1 MCGIVGYV
9 GSQQVVE
16 GLLDTLSSLEY
27 RGYDSSGI
35 SVEKDNKIY
44 TVKSRGPL
52 SALKAKLASVD
63 LSGSICGIGHTRWA
77 THGEPSDI
85 NAHPHGTRKL
95 SLVHNGI
102 IENYRQIK
110 EELLEQGYSFES
122 QTDTEV
128 AAKYLD
134 SIYNGNP
141 LESILTA
148 HKKFKGTFAFA
159 ILFADKPGKIYVTR
173 RNAPLIIGKG
183 ENENF
188 AASDVPA
195 ILKYTRNY
203 ILLEEEDIGEISS
216 TEINIYDKSGKKVE
230 REIQKARWTV
240 EQAQK
245 DGYPHF
251 MLKEIY
257 QQPEV
262 LSETINPRI
271 KNGLP
276 DFSQDNIPEDF
287 WTSFDRIY
295 ITACG
300 TAMHAGMVGKWLF
313 EHKSRIPVECSI
325 ASEFRYGEPIF
336 TPKTLVIL
344 LSQSG
349 ETADTLAALRLAKL
363 NNVKTLAVVNVTG
376 SSIAREADYVIHTYA
391 GPEISV
397 AATKSYITQ
406 LGIMYLIAFKTAL
419 ANKKIQESEGRMLTS
434 ELEEAVEK
442 VGKVLNLSEELR
454 VCAERYKDTKSLF
467 FIGRG
472 LDYYHAMEGALKMKE
487 ISYIHCESYAG
498 GELKHGTISLITPNT
513 GVIAIATQ
521 KKRIDKMSSNIKE
534 VCSRGANVLLFA
546 PAGEKI
552 DPEIY
557 STRIDLPSMVDV
569 FMPLVSIV
577 PLQLLAYYTAVAR
590 GCDVDKPRNL
600 AKSVTVE

>member
-1 MCGIVGYV
+1 M
-9 GSQQVVE
+9 SAA
-16 GLLDTLSSLEY
+16 LLAAVPFTYKTNETTPNQHEE
-27 RGYDSSGI
+27 I
-35 SVEKDNKIY
+35 EVF
-44 TVKSRGPL
+44 
-52 SALKAKLASVD
+52 
-63 LSGSICGIGHTRWA
+63 
-77 THGEPSDI
+77 
-85 NAHPHGTRKL
+85 KL
-95 SLVHNGI
+95 SISILGFNLTLAMG
-102 IENYRQIK
+102 
-110 EELLEQGYSFES
+110 FE
-122 QTDTEV
+122 TDTEV
-128 AAKYLD
+128 ISNLISYCLKTEK
-134 SIYNGNP
+134 NN
-141 LESILTA
+141 LEAFRKAL
-148 HKKFKGTFAFA
+148 KRLKGSFGIAV
-159 ILFADKPGKIYVTR
+159 LFANDNEHIYC
-173 RNAPLIIGKG
+173 AKMSSPLLLGIGK
-183 ENENF
+183 NEN
-188 AASDVPA
+188 
-195 ILKYTRNY
+195 Y
-203 ILLEEEDIGEISS
+203 ISS
-216 TEINIYDKSGKKVE
+216 GLSAFSGLTNKVISFEDGEYAVVSKDTYEIFNKEDKKINKEVETINIDNINVDKGNF
-230 REIQKARWTV
+230 
-240 EQAQK
+240 
-245 DGYPHF
+245 DHF
-251 MLKEIY
+251 MLKEIFEA
-257 QQPEV
+257 PKV
-262 LSETINPRI
+262 LKQTISEYIDI
-271 KNGLP
+271 KNKKILFP
-276 DFSQDNIPEDF
+276 HFDFNLKDVKEINII
-287 WTSFDRIY
+287 S
-295 ITACG
+295 CG
-300 TAMHAGMVGKWLF
+300 TSYYASFIAKYFIEDIAKIKVN
-313 EHKSRIPVECSI
+313 IDI
-325 ASEFRYGEPIF
+325 ASEFRYRDPLIDN
-336 TPKTLVIL
+336 KTLAIFI
-344 LSQSG
+344 SQSG

-376 SSIAREADYVIHTYA
+376 SSISREADYVIHTYA

-521 KKRIDKMSSNIKE
+521 KKLIDKMSSNIKE

-557 STRIDLPSMVDV
+557 STRIDLPSMDDV